1 MSKMKLNIVTPEEVV
16 YDDNIEMVI
25 VRTIDGDRGIMPRH
39 ASLITGLDI
48 GTIRIKANNE
58 EYVLAATKGY
68 MEVQPEETTI
78 LVDSAEFV
86 DEIDVERAKAA
97 KKRAEERLDSPN
109 PKDNINERRAELA
122 LQRALNRL
130 KASKGRNFE

>member
-16 YDDNIEMVI
+16 YDDDIEMVI

-39 ASLITGLDI
+39 APLITGLDI

-58 EYVLAATKGY
+58 EHVLAATKGY

-78 LVDSAEFV
+78 LVDSAEFAK
-86 DEIDVERAKAA
+86 EIDVERAKAA
-97 KKRAEERLDSPN
+97 KKRAEERLNS
-109 PKDNINERRAELA
+109 PKDNINEKRAELA